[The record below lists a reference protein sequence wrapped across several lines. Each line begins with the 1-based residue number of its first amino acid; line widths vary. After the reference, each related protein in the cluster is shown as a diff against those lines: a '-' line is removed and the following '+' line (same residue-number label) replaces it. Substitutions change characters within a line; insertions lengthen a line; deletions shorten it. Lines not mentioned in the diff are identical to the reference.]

1 MTRWDLLEKLMM
13 SREVRNAIGKAWPL
27 FFFIVFHTGKSNK
40 LITSYAKIKNG
51 LNDSQSTIQKWKEYL
66 IKNKVISSIN
76 GKLSMTISL
85 LSPYDS
91 LVTCE
96 QDDTTVLRLSSDPST
111 KRILEKVAIYGN
123 MSLLPIVAELSA
135 KIEKLEKKLQ

>member
-27 FFFIVFHTGKSNK
+27 FFFIVFHTSKSNK
-40 LITSYAKIKNG
+40 LITSYAKIKTG

-76 GKLSMTISL
+76 GKLSMTLSL
-85 LSPYDS
+85 LPPYDS

-111 KRILEKVAIYGN
+111 KRILEKIAIYGN

-135 KIEKLEKKLQ
+135 KIEKLEKKLE